1 MKLASISDA
10 DRVVERRPAISI
22 RAPLNEDGARVWQL
36 VSDTASLDD
45 NSMYCNLL
53 QCSHFSSTCAI
64 AEMNGETVGWLSG
77 YIPPEH
83 PDTFFVWQV
92 CVAEKARGQGLAKRL
107 INAVLARKVCAG
119 VTRVQSTI
127 TKDNKASWA
136 LFGSIAETLDAELA
150 RKPHFKRDDHFAGKH
165 DTEFLVTI
173 GPFER
178 EALPV
183 RSAA

>member
-1 MKLASISDA
+1 MQLK
-10 DRVVERRPAISI
+10 AISTATEGKAAQTIAI
-22 RAPLNEDGARVWQL
+22 RAPRREDGAAVWQL
-36 VSDTASLDD
+36 IKDTESLDD

-53 QCSHFSSTCAI
+53 QCSHFAATCAL
-64 AEMNGETVGWLSG
+64 AELNGEVVGWVSG

-83 PDTFFVWQV
+83 PDTYFVWQV
-92 CVAEKARGQGLAKRL
+92 CVSRKARGRGLAKRL
-107 INAVLARKVCAG
+107 IAAVLARKVCAN
-119 VTRVQSTI
+119 VERVQSTI
-127 TKDNKASWA
+127 TSDNKPSWA
-136 LFGSIAETLDAELA
+136 LFGSIAETLETDLT
-150 RKPHFKRDDHFAGKH
+150 RQPHFKREVHFAGKH

>member
-1 MKLASISDA
+1 MELAAASNTDVTAGPRAAVTIRSP
-10 DRVVERRPAISI
+10 RR
-22 RAPLNEDGARVWQL
+22 EDGAAVWQL
-36 VSDTASLDD
+36 VADTASLDD

-53 QCSHFSSTCAI
+53 QCSHFASTCAV
-64 AEMNGETVGWLSG
+64 AEMDGEIVGWISG

-83 PDTFFVWQV
+83 PDTYFVWQV
-92 CVAEKARGQGLAKRL
+92 CVAEKARGRGLAKRL
-107 INAVLARKVCAG
+107 INAVLARRVCAD
-119 VTRVQSTI
+119 VRRIQSTI
-127 TKDNKASWA
+127 TSDNKPSWA
-136 LFGSIAETLDAELA
+136 LFSSVAETLEADLA
-150 RKPHFKRDDHFAGKH
+150 RQAHFKRDTHFAGKH

>member
-1 MKLASISDA
+1 MKLTPVQPTGMEDQKPSISL
-10 DRVVERRPAISI
+10 
-22 RAPLNEDGARVWQL
+22 RAPKREDGAKVWQL
-36 VSDTASLDD
+36 IADTEKLDD

-53 QCSHFSSTCAI
+53 QCSHFAATCAL
-64 AEMNGETVGWLSG
+64 AELDGEVVGWVSG
-77 YIPPEH
+77 YIPPES

-92 CVAEKARGQGLAKRL
+92 CVSEKARGQGMAKRL
-107 INAVLARKVCAG
+107 INSVLARRVCKD
-119 VTRVQSTI
+119 VTKVQSTI
-127 TKDNKASWA
+127 TKDNKPSWA
-136 LFGSIAETLDAELA
+136 LFGSIAETLDTDLVRA
-150 RKPHFKRDDHFAGKH
+150 PHFKREDHFAGLH

>member
-1 MKLASISDA
+1 MPLTAVTSTRTDNAKAKIT
-10 DRVVERRPAISI
+10 I
-22 RAPLNEDGARVWQL
+22 RAPRRDDGARVWQL
-36 VSDTASLDD
+36 IQDTTSLDD

-53 QCSHFSSTCAI
+53 QCSHFASTCAI
-64 AEMNGETVGWLSG
+64 AEIDGEVVGWLSG
-77 YIPPEH
+77 YIPPET

-92 CVAEKARGQGLAKRL
+92 CVAEAARGRGLAKRL
-107 INAVLARKVCAG
+107 ISAVLARSVCAE

-127 TKDNKASWA
+127 TKDNKPSWA
-136 LFGSIAETLDAELA
+136 LFGSIAETLEAELA
-150 RKPHFKRDDHFAGKH
+150 RKPHFVREEHFAGQH

-183 RSAA
+183 RTAA